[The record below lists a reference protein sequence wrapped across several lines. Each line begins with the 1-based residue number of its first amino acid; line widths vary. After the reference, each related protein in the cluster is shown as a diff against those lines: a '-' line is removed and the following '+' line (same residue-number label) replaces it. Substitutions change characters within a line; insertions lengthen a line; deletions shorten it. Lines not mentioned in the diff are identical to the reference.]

1 MAAGYRRRQ
10 LRGRREAK
18 QGVRR
23 RQLRGRHAAKQ
34 GAKGREVIGARE
46 AQQVKTVR
54 WRGLAMSGSTTR
66 QQTTAITASV
76 ESSFRS
82 SQGAITADLVASSFA
97 PDALRF
103 GMWTTLFCRTEMP
116 RGRPRKSTGACV
128 TIVPWSLA
136 CLIQSLSPEKWPTQ
150 VCCLK
155 GQLTRRV
162 EHQRSRMRMRMR
174 IRMRVQQ

>member
-54 WRGLAMSGSTTR
+54 WRGLAMSGSRTR
-66 QQTTAITASV
+66 QQTTAVTATV
-76 ESSFRS
+76 E
-82 SQGAITADLVASSFA
+82 
-97 PDALRF
+97 
-103 GMWTTLFCRTEMP
+103 
-116 RGRPRKSTGACV
+116 
-128 TIVPWSLA
+128 
-136 CLIQSLSPEKWPTQ
+136 
-150 VCCLK
+150 
-155 GQLTRRV
+155 
-162 EHQRSRMRMRMR
+162 
-174 IRMRVQQ
+174 